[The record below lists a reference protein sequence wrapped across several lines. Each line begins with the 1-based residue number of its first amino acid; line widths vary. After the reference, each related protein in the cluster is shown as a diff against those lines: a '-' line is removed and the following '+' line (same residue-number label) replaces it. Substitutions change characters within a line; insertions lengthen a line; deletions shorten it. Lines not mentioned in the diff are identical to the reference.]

1 MRAYR
6 TLPIAAASL
15 LLLGS
20 VAIPVAAGAAPG
32 LAYPP
37 AERSAHVDTYFGVD
51 VADPYR
57 WMEDPEDART
67 QAWVDAQA
75 SLAAT
80 YLEGLPT
87 RAARAEQMAE
97 LLEQPLMGQP
107 VSAGGRLF
115 WMANNGVQAQSVL
128 YQSPGGIK
136 EGTVLL
142 DPATLSADGTVSLA
156 SWSASPNGRYVAWAS
171 SDGGSD
177 WQTWRIRDVRT
188 GRDLRAVLRWSKFVG
203 AVWAPDS
210 SGFYYGRY
218 PTPTDPLESVN
229 VGIQVRFHQLGR
241 PGDTSTL
248 IYTDRQRPDTYAVPV
263 AAPGFDRQW
272 ISLEVPEGGNGLAYN
287 AGSPTNPRI
296 RILPLPQDQSS
307 YSIITQG
314 RNHIVVQTNR
324 EAPLSR
330 IVRIR
335 LDRPG
340 PRHWQEV
347 VRERADA
354 IDKVAMVD
362 GQFVVAYLSD
372 AASRVRIFSP
382 RGRALGTLPLPG
394 IGQVL
399 GISARERRGGFLS
412 YTSFTQPG
420 QVLTFTPRDRRTREW
435 YAAPVPFDPA
445 DFITDQVW
453 TTGKDGTRVPAFVSR
468 LRSVNPGP
476 STPTWLY
483 GYGGFNISET
493 PAYSP
498 DAIAWM
504 QEGGVYVVANIR
516 GGGEFGRNWHRA
528 GTLLR
533 KQNTFDDFIG
543 VAEWLIAEGQT
554 SPAHLVANGISNGGL
569 LAGAVLTQRPD
580 LFAAVIPEVGV
591 LDMLRYQYFTIGY
604 LWAGDYGRS
613 DDSKEMFEYL
623 LGYSPLHTVRA
634 GVDYPATLVM
644 TAARDDR
651 VVPAHSFKFTATL
664 QHANP
669 DGEPMLIRIET
680 QAGHGAGSSLQ
691 QRIDRSTDRLAFMD
705 AHAG

>member
-75 SLAAT
+75 RLAST

-97 LLEQPLMGQP
+97 LLEQPLVGQP

-115 WMANNGVQAQSVL
+115 WIANDGVQAQSVL
-128 YQSPGGIK
+128 YQSSGGIK

-142 DPATLSADGTVSLA
+142 DPNTLSADGTVSLA

-188 GRDLRAVLRWSKFVG
+188 GRDLRAVLRWSKFTG

-210 SGFYYGRY
+210 SGFCYGRY
-218 PTPTDPLESVN
+218 PKPEDPLESVN

-241 PGDTSTL
+241 SGDTSTL
-248 IYTDRQRPDTYAVPV
+248 IYTDTQRPETFAVPV

-272 ISLEVPEGGNGLAYN
+272 ISLGAPEGGNGLAYN

-296 RILPLPQDQSS
+296 RVLPLPQD
-307 YSIITQG
+307 
-314 RNHIVVQTNR
+314 
-324 EAPLSR
+324 LSR

-335 LDRPG
+335 LDMPE
-340 PRHWQEV
+340 PRHWQEI

-354 IDKVAMVD
+354 IDQVGIVD
-362 GQFVVAYLSD
+362 RQYVVVYLSD

-399 GISARERRGGFLS
+399 RVSDREGPGGFLS
-412 YTSFTQPG
+412 YTSFTQPR

-435 YAAPVPFDPA
+435 YSAPVPFDPA
-445 DFITDQVW
+445 DYITEQVW
-453 TTGKDGTRVPAFVSR
+453 TTSKDGTRVPAFVSR
-468 LRSVNPGP
+468 LRSVTPGP

-516 GGGEFGRNWHRA
+516 GGGEFGQNWHRA

-604 LWAGDYGRS
+604 GWASDYGRS

-651 VVPAHSFKFTATL
+651 VVPAHSFKFAATL